1 VQNRATTSTARPVK
15 NRQAALCIFYRAD
28 AVLLTSIQDA
38 EGHRY
43 HRPVGGGMEPGET
56 PEQAVR
62 REVMEEL
69 GLTLKTVP
77 APLPPIDHVWP
88 WKLRDLH
95 EKAWLFLVPSADY
108 PELADG
114 QTPEIVEPD
123 GERFPTVW
131 RPFDADAATLPPP
144 CPATMM
150 DAVRAALAK

>member
-1 VQNRATTSTARPVK
+1 MQNRPIK

-38 EGHRY
+38 EGYRY
-43 HRPVGGGMEPGET
+43 HRPVGGGIEEGET

-77 APLPPIDHVWP
+77 APLPPIDHVWA

-95 EKAWLFLVPSADY
+95 EKAWLFLVPAADY
-108 PELADG
+108 PELAAG
-114 QTPEIVEPD
+114 QTPVIVEPD
-123 GERFPTVW
+123 GEQFPTVW
-131 RPFDADAATLPPP
+131 RPFDADPSTLPPP
-144 CPATMM
+144 CPSGMM
-150 DAVRAALAK
+150 EAIRRALKY

>member
-1 VQNRATTSTARPVK
+1 VQNLATEGTRPVK
-15 NRQAALCIFYRAD
+15 HRQAALCIFTRAD

-43 HRPVGGGMEPGET
+43 HRPVGGGIEPGET

-62 REVMEEL
+62 REVWEEL
-69 GLTLKTVP
+69 GITLKAVP
-77 APLPPIDHVWP
+77 PPLPPIDHIWP

-95 EKAWLFLVPSADY
+95 EKAWLFLVPAAEY

-131 RPFDADAATLPPP
+131 RPFSGDLSALPPP
-144 CPATMM
+144 CPAGLM
-150 DAVRAALAK
+150 DAVRAGLER